1 MKIIF
6 SIIISIFLSLCLSY
20 FLFFQRL
27 PESMQLEGYLNFL
40 TDKNALGGLIGG
52 FIGMMAIMLTVVL
65 PFLTNLPSMFHD
77 YFNARK
83 LSERPLSSLG
93 RIMHMKKNGENSI
106 LEIFYKNHTKSFDV
120 PNALLTEDLSEGSS
134 VTVLYDPNDINNS
147 YLDLSSNINNSTT
160 EISNSNTVFK
170 ILELTPKFAI
180 TPKSYEIIGEIH
192 GDKYQGQKASLIYEL
207 NNNELKTL
215 VPGKIYPC
223 FISGDNDNYRIDIEL
238 N

>member
-1 MKIIF
+1 MKIAF
-6 SIIISIFLSLCLSY
+6 SIIISIILSLCLSY

-27 PESMQLEGYLNFL
+27 PESMQLEGYINFL
-40 TDKNALGGLIGG
+40 KNKDALGGLIGG
-52 FIGMMAIMLTVVL
+52 FIGMMAIMLTIVI
-65 PFLTNLPSMFHD
+65 PFLSNLPSMFHD

-83 LSERPLSSLG
+83 LSEQPLSSLG
-93 RIMHMKKNGENSI
+93 RIMHIKKNGENSI
-106 LEIFYKNHTKSFDV
+106 LDVFYKNHTKTFDV
-120 PNALLTEDLSEGSS
+120 PNALLTEDICEGS
-134 VTVLYDPNDINNS
+134 TVAVLHDPNDIDNS

-160 EISNSNTVFK
+160 EISNSNTAFK
-170 ILELTPKFAI
+170 LLELTPKFDI
-180 TPKSYEIIGEIH
+180 TPKSYEVIGEIH

-223 FISGDNDNYRIDIEL
+223 FISGNNNDYKIDIEL

>member
-1 MKIIF
+1 MKLIL

-27 PESMQLEGYLNFL
+27 PESIQLEGFLNFL
-40 TDKNALGGLIGG
+40 TNKDALGGLIGG

-65 PFLTNLPSMFHD
+65 PFLKNLPSMFHD

-83 LSERPLSSLG
+83 LSEKPLSSLG
-93 RIMHMKKNGENSI
+93 RLMHIKRNGENSI
-106 LEIFYKNHTKSFDV
+106 LDVFYNNHTKSFDV
-120 PNALLTEDLSEGSS
+120 PNALLTENLSEGSS

-215 VPGKIYPC
+215 APGKIYPC
-223 FISGDNDNYRIDIEL
+223 FISGNNNDYKIDIEL

>member
-1 MKIIF
+1 MKVIF
-6 SIIISIFLSLCLSY
+6 SIIISIILSLCLSY

-27 PESMQLEGYLNFL
+27 PESMQLEGYINFL
-40 TDKNALGGLIGG
+40 KNKDALGGLIGG
-52 FIGMMAIMLTVVL
+52 FIGMMAIILTVVL
-65 PFLTNLPSMFHD
+65 PFLTNLPNMLHD

-83 LSERPLSSLG
+83 LSEKPLSSLG
-93 RIMHMKKNGENSI
+93 RVMHIKRNGENSI
-106 LEIFYKNHTKSFDV
+106 LDVFYNNNTKSFDV
-120 PNALLTEDLSEGSS
+120 PNALLTEGLSEGSS
-134 VTVLYDPNDINNS
+134 VTVLYDPNDIDNS
-147 YLDLSSNINNSTT
+147 YLDFSSNINNSTT